1 MWKIL
6 YEIFSRMHPVNFE
19 IIYISQC
26 NDIHRYIHDISDD
39 DMFVFSSPLSR
50 MEQRDYCT
58 KLINF
63 KENLARRSDL
73 RGCWLSLLDVIE
85 IFLNLINVIT
95 QDIGIGMSIQ

>member
-1 MWKIL
+1 MENPLRRIL
-6 YEIFSRMHPVNFE
+6 PVNFE

-63 KENLARRSDL
+63 KENLARRGGL
-73 RGCWLSLLDVIE
+73 PRFWLSLLDIIE
-85 IFLNLINVIT
+85 IFLNLINVTT
-95 QDIGIGMSIQ
+95 QEISIGMSIQ